1 MYYTMVCY
9 AYYGHTN
16 YNSTSVARNVLRC
29 LMLMK
34 EASIIS
40 CAWIGVGL
48 GCGLGVNHL
57 VRLVWGRVEG

>member
-9 AYYGHTN
+9 TYYGHTN

-40 CAWIGVGL
+40 CAWCRVRVWVRIGL
-48 GCGLGVNHL
+48 GLGFGFGSVP
-57 VRLVWGRVEG
+57 RAG